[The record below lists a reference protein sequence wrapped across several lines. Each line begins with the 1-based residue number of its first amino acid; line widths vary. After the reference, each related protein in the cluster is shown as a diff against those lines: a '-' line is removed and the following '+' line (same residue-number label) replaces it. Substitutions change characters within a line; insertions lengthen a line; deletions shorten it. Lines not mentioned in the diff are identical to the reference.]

1 MKKNSHRGL
10 VVPLSFPFLIILSF
24 ITPSLNASNSN
35 LTTLFLQDVLKAIS
49 LKQKWDLEDVKV
61 SKLDL
66 RKVRFGSASRV
77 EFRVGFGKSKWVIKR
92 SEDEEQEVGSW
103 KKFRNEKSDFG
114 SLVTEIGSLM
124 GVLNTFKMKGPFE
137 LLVGGDHQL
146 SLLLPMNISHNG
158 LKRILVGEGITVE
171 VRRAQEVSLIHSS
184 CLGIPVNRSVA
195 INKEKIEFWP
205 FWQSMC
211 IPLLPIQVLGAA
223 SVVAYRT
230 RNPDAYIET
239 TFISKDTIE
248 LLPEK
253 CYNSHVY
260 KEWACPIDFLSSRIA
275 LLERVLKSFL
285 GDRIRQ
291 NRSGF
296 LKTKI
301 KASAIIRFPLELERD
316 IRSNDIL
323 HGKLA
328 EWRTRPNVERMLF
341 EVMARVE
348 AETLR
353 PLLVK
358 KVNPFIGVDSVSWSN
373 LMSNVSFTNL
383 RSVLVPPEAL
393 TLDVKW

>member
-1 MKKNSHRGL
+1 
-10 VVPLSFPFLIILSF
+10 
-24 ITPSLNASNSN
+24 
-35 LTTLFLQDVLKAIS
+35 
-49 LKQKWDLEDVKV
+49 
-61 SKLDL
+61 
-66 RKVRFGSASRV
+66 
-77 EFRVGFGKSKWVIKR
+77 
-92 SEDEEQEVGSW
+92 
-103 KKFRNEKSDFG
+103 
-114 SLVTEIGSLM
+114 
-124 GVLNTFKMKGPFE
+124 
-137 LLVGGDHQL
+137 
-146 SLLLPMNISHNG
+146 MNISHNG
-158 LKRILVGEGITVE
+158 LKRILVGEGITME

-184 CLGIPVNRSVA
+184 GLGIPVNRSVA
-195 INKEKIEFWP
+195 INKEKIKFWP

-260 KEWACPIDFLSSRIA
+260 KERACPIDFLSSRIA

-291 NRSGF
+291 SRSGF

-328 EWRTRPNVERMLF
+328 EWRTRPNVERMWF
-341 EVMARVE
+341 EIMGRVE
-348 AETLR
+348 SETLQ

-383 RSVLVPPEAL
+383 RSVLVPSEAL

>member
-1 MKKNSHRGL
+1 MKNSHRGL
-10 VVPLSFPFLIILSF
+10 LVPLSFPILIILSF

-124 GVLNTFKMKGPFE
+124 GVLNTFKMDGPFE

-184 CLGIPVNRSVA
+184 GLGIPVNRSVA

-230 RNPDAYIET
+230 RNPDAYIKT

-260 KEWACPIDFLSSRIA
+260 KERAWPIDFLSSRIA

-323 HGKLA
+323 HVNLA
-328 EWRTRPNVERMLF
+328 EWRTRPNVERMWF